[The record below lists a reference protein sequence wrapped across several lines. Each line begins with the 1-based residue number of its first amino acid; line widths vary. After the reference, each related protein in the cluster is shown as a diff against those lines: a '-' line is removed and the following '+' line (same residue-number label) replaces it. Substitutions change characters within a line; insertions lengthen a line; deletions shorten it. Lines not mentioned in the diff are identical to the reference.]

1 MRPVADLIFDIGMHK
16 GEDTAYYL
24 AKGYRVVAF
33 EANGALVAACRERFA
48 PELADGRLT
57 IVEGA
62 ISDTREPTI
71 TFYAHRNTVW
81 GTIEPPEDA
90 RFAELSTTVEVPVVN
105 LPQVIAER
113 GMPSFMKIDIEG
125 ADTVCLRA
133 LGEFEE
139 HPPFLSIEVPGRM
152 PALEEHLSLLGDLG
166 YKRFAVV
173 QQATIPRN
181 LLETTTLSGEPL
193 SFRFEEG
200 ASGPFGDEVGP
211 WLSREQAMKR
221 YRGVFLRY
229 RLLDRNGPIRR
240 TRLGRGLVGQAGARL
255 HIPLPGWYDTHARL

>member
-1 MRPVADLIFDIGMHK
+1 MADLIFDIGMHK

-33 EANGALVAACRERFA
+33 EANASLVAACRERFA
-48 PELADGRLT
+48 REIDEGRLT

-62 ISDTREPTI
+62 ISDTSDPTI

-81 GTIEPPEDA
+81 GTIEPPQDE
-90 RFAELSTTVEVPVVN
+90 RFAELSTTIEVPVVS
-105 LPQVIAER
+105 LPRVLAER

-133 LGEFEE
+133 LAEFEE
-139 HPPFLSIEVPGRM
+139 HPPFLSIEAPGRM
-152 PALEEHLSLLGDLG
+152 PALEEHLSLLDGLG

-173 QQATIPRN
+173 QQATIPRHP
-181 LLETTTLSGEPL
+181 LQTKTLGGEPL

-221 YRGVFLRY
+221 YRRVFMSY
-229 RLLDRNGPIRR
+229 RLLDRNGPIRK

-255 HIPLPGWYDTHARL
+255 HLPLPGWYDTHARL